1 MDDFGDE
8 PSNDE
13 FEIEF
18 TALPPDDEQP
28 FLSKLRFPGS
38 PVSRHGKSTSLLVN
52 SPISPSFWFT

>member
-18 TALPPDDEQP
+18 RYIDGCYSLMA
-28 FLSKLRFPGS
+28 SWPGG
-38 PVSRHGKSTSLLVN
+38 HWEINFAAGQ
-52 SPISPSFWFT
+52 